1 MTGNPIVN
9 KMKTNPMNVRR
20 IQLKNAMIRI
30 SNVIIIDVF
39 LVVGDVIMMTIVE
52 IIPMNLIA

>member
-20 IQLKNAMIRI
+20 IQLKNAMILI

-52 IIPMNLIA
+52 IIPMN